1 MVPAVCFFLARS
13 ACSGVTREI
22 IGGGEGREHIVLLRS
37 SCSLCDINILNRL
50 NDIC

>member
-22 IGGGEGREHIVLLRS
+22 IGGGEGTYCSSEVKLFALRY
-37 SCSLCDINILNRL
+37 
-50 NDIC
+50 